1 MAPTFALSRLEMNRR
16 KNETVMEL
24 HFPIAGLILFVGSI
38 AFLKLFD
45 FFAAQSAKR
54 LLELAD
60 EGS

>member
-1 MAPTFALSRLEMNRR
+1 MD
-16 KNETVMEL
+16 L
-24 HFPIAGLILFVGSI
+24 HYPIAGIILLIGSI

>member
-1 MAPTFALSRLEMNRR
+1 MNRR